1 MSVDVVQSV
10 VLQIEV
16 ISVSLCPLL
25 LKKNQ
30 GLSHGFIIIFFPT
43 LMPTQVAFIF
53 MLLSPGKRE
62 SEGESE
68 GEREGR
74 VWISFFPPL
83 FLHLSL
89 NKNTLN
95 PF

>member
-1 MSVDVVQSV
+1 MRMSVDVVQSV

-16 ISVSLCPLL
+16 IPVSLCPLL

-30 GLSHGFIIIFFPT
+30 GLSHGFIFFFPT

-62 SEGESE
+62 SD
-68 GEREGR
+68 GEREREKEGR
-74 VWISFFPPL
+74 RISFFPPL

>member
-62 SEGESE
+62 SEGE
-68 GEREGR
+68 REGR
-74 VWISFFPPL
+74 VGISFFPPL